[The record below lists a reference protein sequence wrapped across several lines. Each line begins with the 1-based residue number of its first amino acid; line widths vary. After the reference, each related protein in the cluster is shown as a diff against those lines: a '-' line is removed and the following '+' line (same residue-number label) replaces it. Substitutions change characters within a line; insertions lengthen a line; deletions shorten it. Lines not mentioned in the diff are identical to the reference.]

1 MCVVVFLD
9 VTWLRREVIP
19 LSSTIVRAKRVCVR
33 VLSWADRA
41 SESLRQDSLEENNGV
56 LNPLTDRFE
65 VDSFLYGR
73 EGGKGELG
81 NSPRMGIVGRLPP
94 HAGRAGHASD
104 CSSPFLGPSP
114 WWCLAPCHSLVD
126 RGTLYASRLGQ
137 KSFFLVFYPVASAA
151 IPRDGR
157 FRAGGHGTAEWDA
170 LGDNFLLPPS
180 GRLGRGRFASCPTTP
195 PASRAP
201 GR

>member
-1 MCVVVFLD
+1 MCVQ
-9 VTWLRREVIP
+9 
-19 LSSTIVRAKRVCVR
+19 

-81 NSPRMGIVGRLPP
+81 NSPRMGIVGRLAP
-94 HAGRAGHASD
+94 HAGRAGRASD
-104 CSSPFLGPSP
+104 CSSPFLGL
-114 WWCLAPCHSLVD
+114 LALVSC
-126 RGTLYASRLGQ
+126 RERYAVRIEARAK
-137 KSFFLVFYPVASAA
+137 KSFFFLVFYPVASAA

-157 FRAGGHGTAEWDA
+157 FRARGHGTAEWDA

-195 PASRAP
+195 RLPEPRE
-201 GR
+201 GDGDY